1 MEKRLLLAFI
11 LSFCVLF
18 LWFGKN
24 APKSSSIPGYS
35 QISENKEVAENL
47 TPPSSFSK
55 TESFKPASEA
65 KPIESIHSLNSKKF
79 DVVFSNIGGTIKE
92 IVLKDYNV
100 SLPVTQI
107 VSLKGYE
114 NIAFYLDY
122 ASEEEVMYVFDSPEI
137 KISKI
142 YSLSPEDY
150 IIKSTVQILNK
161 MSNLDKD
168 VEINVMQLDMS
179 ILSSAKNQH
188 LLNGQQKSLFEYSV
202 FIPPNKIQRKGNA
215 YTFSKKET
223 KTGFEKVEWVGF
235 RDQYFCLFVQPLFE
249 TLEYNLASLNETN
262 FQMSVK
268 PSLSKISSG
277 ESVEIS
283 QRIFLGP
290 QNLSLLKTYNAGFEK
305 IMAFSGFA
313 LVDGISKFIYYS
325 LFFLNKIIPNWGVC
339 IILFGIL
346 VYLLTYPLTLTM
358 MSSMKK
364 MQALQ
369 PHIAVLKEKNK
380 NNSQKMNK
388 ELMELYKE
396 HKINPLGGCLPF
408 ILQMPI
414 FTALYQ
420 VLWRSVFLKGATFL
434 WMKDLSEPDR
444 LFIFPFSLLGTNEFN
459 LLPILLIGIVF
470 LQQRLSSKNM
480 VVTDPAQATQQK
492 IMGIFMPV
500 FMGIIFYKMASG
512 LTLYFVVFYAFST
525 WTQWKIS
532 KKASLA

>member
-18 LWFGKN
+18 LWFGTG
-24 APKSSSIPGYS
+24 ARKSPTSSQYS
-35 QISENKEVAENL
+35 QQVENKEVVENL
-47 TPPSSFSK
+47 SQPQDFFKSQ
-55 TESFKPASEA
+55 SFKPASEA
-65 KPIESIHSLNSKKF
+65 KPIENIHSLSSKKF
-79 DVVFSNIGGTIKE
+79 EVAFSNIGGTIKE
-92 IVLKDYNV
+92 IVLKDYNF

-114 NIAFYLDY
+114 NTSFFLDY
-122 ASEEEVMYVFDSPEI
+122 ANEEEVVYVFDSPEI

-142 YSLSPEDY
+142 YSLSPEDC

-161 MSNLDKD
+161 MSNLEQDI
-168 VEINVMQLDMS
+168 EINVLQLNMS
-179 ILSSAKNQH
+179 ILKDAKNQH

-215 YTFSKKET
+215 YTFSNKET
-223 KTGFEKVEWVGF
+223 KTGFEKVGWLGF
-235 RDQYFCLFVQPLFE
+235 RDQYFCLLVQPLFE
-249 TLEYNLASLNETN
+249 TLEYKLAPLNETN
-262 FQMSVK
+262 FRMSVK
-268 PSLSKISSG
+268 PSLNKISSG

-290 QNLSLLKTYNAGFEK
+290 QNLFLLKTYNANFEK

-313 LVDGISKFIYYS
+313 FVDGISKVIYYS
-325 LFFLNKIIPNWGVC
+325 LFFLNKIIPNWGIC

-408 ILQMPI
+408 VLQMPI
-414 FTALYQ
+414 FIALYQ
-420 VLWRSVFLKGATFL
+420 VLWRSAFLKGAKFL

-444 LFIFPFSLLGTNEFN
+444 LFIFPFNLLGTNEFN

-470 LQQRLSSKNM
+470 MQQRLSSKNM
-480 VVTDPAQATQQK
+480 VVADPAQASQQK

-532 KKASLA
+532 KKASLG